1 MCSVCVRV
9 CVCVLSCERNTCASD
24 LALVPGAPVPAA
36 ESSPTNQ
43 PAAIKYAVSKAAELQ
58 PACLNTSCITH
69 GVKKEKLTETE
80 GGVVGEVEVEGVSE
94 RPDLSYGSVD
104 VSTL

>member
-1 MCSVCVRV
+1 MCVRV

-58 PACLNTSCITH
+58 RACLNTSCITH
-69 GVKKEKLTETE
+69 GVKEEKVIERE
-80 GGVVGEVEVEGVSE
+80 GGGVEEVEVEGVSE